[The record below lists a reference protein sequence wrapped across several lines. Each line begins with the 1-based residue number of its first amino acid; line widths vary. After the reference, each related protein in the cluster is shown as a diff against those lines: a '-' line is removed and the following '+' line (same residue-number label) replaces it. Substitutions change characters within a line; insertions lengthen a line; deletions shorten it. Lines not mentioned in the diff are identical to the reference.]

1 MQTRKKGETCR
12 RMARNKELTA
22 NIILLI
28 VAIIWGWGFVA
39 GKQALTTLSPWAVLM
54 YRFTM
59 ASVLCLVFFGRRIAR
74 TPRSTAIRGCLIGA
88 MQMCALAVQLIG
100 LQYTTPAKQSFL
112 CTAYVALVPFLSWM
126 VLRRRPQARA
136 FGAGIIALAGLGLIS
151 LKGGEG
157 LAMGF
162 GDAMSLGF
170 AVIFGLQIVLTGVFM
185 KEDADSIQLSFFQFI
200 AAAVLSAAVCLASG
214 TDLTTFT
221 GESLMGILFL
231 GVLNTFVALIGQN
244 MGQKY
249 AADTTASL
257 ILSLESVFGFIFSVL
272 YYGESV
278 SWRMVAGGALCFA
291 AILINTVRKKEV

>member
-1 MQTRKKGETCR
+1 MCRK
-12 RMARNKELTA
+12 MARNKELTA

-59 ASVLCLVFFGRRIAR
+59 AAALCMVFFGKRIAS
-74 TPRSTAIRGCLIGA
+74 TPKSTALRGCLIGT

-112 CTAYVALVPFLSWM
+112 CTAYVALVPFLSWLL
-126 VLRRRPQARA
+126 LRKRPQAKA

-157 LAMGF
+157 LALGF

-170 AVIFGLQIVLTGVFM
+170 AVIFGLQIVLTGIFM
-185 KEDADSIQLSFFQFI
+185 KEDADSIQLSFFQFL
-200 AAAVLSAAVCLASG
+200 AAGVLSAAVCLVTG
-214 TDLTTFT
+214 TELINFT
-221 GESLMGILFL
+221 GESLTGILFL
-231 GVLNTFVALIGQN
+231 GVLNTFAALIGQN
-244 MGQKY
+244 IGQKY

-257 ILSLESVFGFIFSVL
+257 ILSLESVFGFMFSVL

-278 SWRMVAGGALCFA
+278 TWRMAMGGALCFA

>member
-1 MQTRKKGETCR
+1 MSNKFKGQTI
-12 RMARNKELTA
+12 RNKELTA
-22 NIILLI
+22 NLILLI

-59 ASVLCLVFFGRRIAR
+59 AAVLCGVFFCKRIAK
-74 TPRSTAIRGCLIGA
+74 TPKSTAARGCLIGT
-88 MQMCALAVQLIG
+88 MQTCALAVQLIG

-112 CTAYVALVPFLSWM
+112 CTAYVALVPFLSWI
-126 VLRRRPQARA
+126 VLRKRPQAKA

-151 LKGGEG
+151 LKSGEG
-157 LAMGF
+157 FTIGF

-170 AVIFGLQIVLTGVFM
+170 AVIFGLQIVLTGMFVRD
-185 KEDADSIQLSFFQFI
+185 DADGIQLSFFQFV
-200 AAAVLSAAVCLASG
+200 AAAVMSGLVCL
-214 TDLTTFT
+214 FT
-221 GESLMGILFL
+221 GAELAIFTAESLTGILFL

-244 MGQKY
+244 LGQKY

-257 ILSLESVFGFIFSVL
+257 ILSLESVFGCIFSVL

-278 SWRMVAGGALCFA
+278 GWRMAAGGVLCFA
-291 AILINTVRKKEV
+291 AILINTAQKKGV